1 MENTRIQLSED
12 EIYKPGTSPAI
23 QDLSRE
29 SGLPQSEVASIHAQ
43 CEQQAEDEIAKD
55 PKKLV
60 MDIFGNCRLGD
71 KVWDMTRAKVLHPEE
86 TTDEENSE
94 LDDVLGSM
102 ETMFS
107 PNTETQTS
115 VIDNNAL
122 GFSDADMALTQSV
135 ADSAAADYGI
145 GDTGV
150 DFGTD
155 TFTAVDNSI
164 DANSVN
170 STPDTP
176 APEGGAESVTP
187 ENTEPGAEETPTE
200 PAKDE
205 KEVTP

>member
-1 MENTRIQLSED
+1 MDNKD
-12 EIYKPGTSPAI
+12 E
-23 QDLSRE
+23 
-29 SGLPQSEVASIHAQ
+29 
-43 CEQQAEDEIAKD
+43 
-55 PKKLV
+55 
-60 MDIFGNCRLGD
+60 
-71 KVWDMTRAKVLHPEE
+71 MTRAKVLHPEE
-86 TTDEENSE
+86 ATDEENSE

-107 PNTETQTS
+107 PNTATQTS

-155 TFTAVDNSI
+155 TFTAVDNNI

-176 APEGGAESVTP
+176 APAGGAESVTP
-187 ENTEPGAEETPTE
+187 ENTNPDAEEPPTE

-205 KEVTP
+205 KEVTA